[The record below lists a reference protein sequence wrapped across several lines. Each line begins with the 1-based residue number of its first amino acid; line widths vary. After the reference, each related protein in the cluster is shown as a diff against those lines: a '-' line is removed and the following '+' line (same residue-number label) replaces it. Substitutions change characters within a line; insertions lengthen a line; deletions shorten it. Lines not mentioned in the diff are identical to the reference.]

1 MAAVQLS
8 EKTTWNFT
16 KLDENSRTQNGAL
29 KYLGWGSITRKI
41 QRNLKLQLSTSRL
54 KTQESRAQDLPLK
67 PGQEKNF
74 QIENSEQAGH
84 TSKNYHDM
92 GDSGITYNQGEDGSN
107 LLKLDTG
114 AWDDEGKTDDY
125 LFAFQILFCGSK

>member
-1 MAAVQLS
+1 MEFHKIGRKFKDPKWGPKIFGLGFNYS
-8 EKTTWNFT
+8 K
-16 KLDENSRTQNGAL
+16 NS
-29 KYLGWGSITRKI
+29 K
-41 QRNLKLQLSTSRL
+41 KLQLST
-54 KTQESRAQDLPLK
+54 SRAQDLPLK